1 MSSDLGEF
9 LRSRRA
15 RIGPAEAG
23 LPAGVGR
30 RQTPGLRREEL
41 AAVAGVSIDYYTR
54 LEQGRDRNPS
64 VAVLEALADA
74 LRLDDDEREHL
85 HRLASGRSTPA
96 GGRRPES
103 ARPGLRQLL
112 ETVRPSPGFVLN
124 PGSDILAENPEGL
137 ALLPGLGEWPRGR
150 RNFVR
155 YMFRHPAAREVIA
168 SWPRMAQDCVAHL
181 RTIAPDQAAGL
192 VAELSAVSTD
202 FAALWRDYDVRVKSG
217 TDRTFRHP
225 SVGRLDLRSE
235 VLSVADGQR
244 LVVFQAAPGSPSA
257 DALALLSLAAR
268 P

>member
-1 MSSDLGEF
+1 MSDLGDF
-9 LRSRRA
+9 LRGRRA
-15 RIGPAEAG
+15 RIGPAEVG
-23 LPAGVGR
+23 LAAGVGR

-41 AAVAGVSIDYYTR
+41 AAVAGVSVDYYIR

-64 VAVLEALADA
+64 AAVLDALADA
-74 LRLDDDEREHL
+74 LRLDADERDHL
-85 HRLASGRSTPA
+85 HRLAAGRITGRPA
-96 GGRRPES
+96 PVS

-112 ETVRPSPGFVLN
+112 ETVRPAPAFVLS

-137 ALLPGLGEWPRGR
+137 ALLPGLADWPRAR

-155 YMFRHPAAREVIA
+155 YMFRHPSAREVIA
-168 SWPRMAQDCVAHL
+168 SWPRMARDCVAHL
-181 RTIAPDQAAGL
+181 RTIPPEQAAGL
-192 VAELSAVSTD
+192 AAELSATSKE

-225 SVGRLDLRSE
+225 AVGRLELRSE

-257 DALALLSLAAR
+257 DALALLALAAQES
-268 P
+268 

>member
-1 MSSDLGEF
+1 MSDLGDF

-15 RIGPAEAG
+15 RIGPAEVG
-23 LPAGVGR
+23 LSAGVGR

-41 AAVAGVSIDYYTR
+41 AAVAGVSVDYYTR

-64 VAVLEALADA
+64 VAVLDALADA
-74 LRLDDDEREHL
+74 LRLDADERDHL
-85 HRLASGRSTPA
+85 RRLATGRAEDRPA
-96 GGRRPES
+96 PAVT

-112 ETVRPSPGFVLN
+112 ETVRPAPGFVLS

-137 ALLPGLGEWPRGR
+137 ALLPGLADWPRAR

-155 YMFRHPAAREVIA
+155 YMFRHPRARTVIA

-181 RTIAPDQAAGL
+181 RTIPPEQAAGL
-192 VAELSAVSTD
+192 VAELSATSTD

-217 TDRTFRHP
+217 SDRTFRHP
-225 SVGRLDLRSE
+225 AVGRLDLRSE

-244 LVVFQAAPGSPSA
+244 LVVFQATPGSPSA
-257 DALALLSLAAR
+257 DALALLAMTAHR
-268 P
+268 

>member
-1 MSSDLGEF
+1 VSDLGEF

-15 RIGPAEAG
+15 RIGPAEVG
-23 LPAGVGR
+23 LAAGVGR

-41 AAVAGVSIDYYTR
+41 AAVAGVSVDYYTR

-64 VAVLEALADA
+64 VAVLDALADA
-74 LRLDDDEREHL
+74 LRLDGDERDHL
-85 HRLASGRSTPA
+85 HRLATGRAAGRVTPA
-96 GGRRPES
+96 T

-112 ETVRPSPGFVLN
+112 ETVRPAPGFVLS

-137 ALLPGLGEWPRGR
+137 ALLPGLAEWPRGR

-168 SWPRMAQDCVAHL
+168 SWQRMAQDCVAHL
-181 RTIAPDQAAGL
+181 RTIPAEQSAEL
-192 VAELSAVSTD
+192 VAELSATSTD

-217 TDRTFRHP
+217 SERTFRHP
-225 SVGRLDLRSE
+225 AVGRLELRSE

-244 LVVFQAAPGSPSA
+244 LVVFQAAPGSPSE
-257 DALALLSLAAR
+257 DALTLLAMTAR
-268 P
+268 R